1 LRIKHLDNL
10 RKTNNMAKR
19 YSSTGYLV
27 KETIKGLPEAGKK
40 VGGAIGKGIG
50 IAMKTPFSAIKAL
63 GKAAK
68 GRPPKALSPQERL
81 KRKRVIESWR
91 KSIERYKKTHPGKKI
106 PKSLRGL

>member
-1 LRIKHLDNL
+1 
-10 RKTNNMAKR
+10 MAKR

-50 IAMKTPFSAIKAL
+50 IAMKTPFAAIKSI

-68 GRPPKALSPQERL
+68 GIPPKAPSPQEKL
-81 KRKRVIESWR
+81 KRKEVIRSW
-91 KSIERYKKTHPGKKI
+91 KKTIEEYKRTHPGKKI